1 MANIK
6 QEMEKI
12 MNKKA
17 FGLNLKFIRK
27 SKKLTSEQLSEICN
41 VNPVYIRQL
50 ESGAKSPSLDML
62 IKLCNSLEIS
72 PDYLL
77 RADLIANELTEINR
91 ISSKLEHLS
100 TDQLRKLD
108 RMVDL
113 LF

>member
-27 SKKLTSEQLSEICN
+27 SKKLISEMCN